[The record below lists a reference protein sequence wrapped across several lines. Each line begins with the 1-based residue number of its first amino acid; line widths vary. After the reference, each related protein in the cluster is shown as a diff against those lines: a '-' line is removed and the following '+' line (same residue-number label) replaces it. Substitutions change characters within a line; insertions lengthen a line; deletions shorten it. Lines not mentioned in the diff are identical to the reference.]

1 MATPGDKH
9 SDATGGLYRLD
20 PYRGDAMSGATE
32 ERNRILALVESG
44 RISAAEAAQLLDAL
58 QFERERPVEHNQN
71 RTLRIWMSDM
81 TTKRK
86 KFNVTATLPINLV
99 GASLHLLERLVPQ
112 LNNSTIEDLLRTI
125 ESGATG
131 RLLDLQDLEEGKR
144 VEIFVER

>member
-1 MATPGDKH
+1 
-9 SDATGGLYRLD
+9 
-20 PYRGDAMSGATE
+20 MSGTTE
-32 ERNRILALVESG
+32 ERNRILTLVESG
-44 RISAAEAAQLLDAL
+44 QISAVEAAQLLDAL
-58 QFERERPVEHNQN
+58 QFERERPSEQNAN

-81 TTKRK
+81 TTRRK
-86 KFNVTATLPINLV
+86 KVNMTATLPINLIN
-99 GASLHLLERLVPQ
+99 ASLHLLERLVPQ